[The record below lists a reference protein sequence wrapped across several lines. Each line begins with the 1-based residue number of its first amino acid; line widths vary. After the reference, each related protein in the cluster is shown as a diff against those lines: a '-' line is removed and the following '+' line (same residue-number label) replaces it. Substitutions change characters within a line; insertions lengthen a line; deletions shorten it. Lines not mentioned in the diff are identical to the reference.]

1 MLKPI
6 KGHPGR
12 FLDTGSGTV
21 LNIAEYREDDKYD
34 TILIP
39 SAPGVVDFG
48 TQFIFFRDIMQ
59 KRPIDTNFTQ
69 PVRLSAGEQMIVDRV
84 GLWIRDTM
92 GTDEDGI
99 VASDKLMVASC
110 GFLRV
115 EVNQK
120 LLIEGP
126 GIKFPSGYGMAGFE
140 GTGNYGNTVGI
151 GVPSTAAAAKL
162 VKTQALT
169 SRHEV
174 IGYLTFYNRD
184 WMLAEAGIDLTL
196 IDPPVITTAEAGIP
210 VTCFLHGLIKSAVSK

>member
-12 FLDTGSGTV
+12 FLDTSSGQV

-34 TILIP
+34 TVLLPVGAQEATIE
-39 SAPGVVDFG
+39 FG
-48 TQFIFFRDIMQ
+48 TQFVFFRDIMQ

-84 GLWIRDTM
+84 GLWIRDSM
-92 GTDEDGI
+92 GTEES
-99 VASDKLMVASC
+99 VSAQDKAIIAAC

-126 GIKFPSGYGMAGFE
+126 GIKFPSGYGLSGMDI
-140 GTGNYGNTVGI
+140 YGLTVGI

-162 VKTQALT
+162 VKTQTLT

-184 WMLAEAGIDLTL
+184 WMLAEPGVDLTQ
-196 IDPPVITTAEAGIP
+196 ITPPELTSLEPGVP